1 MIGIKAWQT
10 RIKNKEEIL
19 RQLEDLPVLLSTA
32 TEKWKLY
39 SRDER
44 LKDAVRNLYETV
56 VDSLSILI
64 RILLRKQEG
73 SCESQMFF

>member
-44 LKDAVRNLYETV
+44 LKDAVRNLLETV

>member
-1 MIGIKAWQT
+1 M
-10 RIKNKEEIL
+10 
-19 RQLEDLPVLLSTA
+19 LLSNA

-39 SRDER
+39 SRDEN
-44 LKDAVRNLYETV
+44 LKNAVRNLYETV

-73 SCESQMFF
+73 SCESLMVLFEGC